1 MNLPPMNRDT
11 ALILAG
17 GGMFA
22 LVVLVLAMIL
32 MRPELADNDLFK
44 SIAQAIV
51 IQGLIGLVVASLF
64 TSTGRRKDG
73 E

>member
-1 MNLPPMNRDT
+1 MSLPPMNRDT

-17 GGMFA
+17 AGMFA
-22 LVVLVLAMIL
+22 LVVMVLGMIL
-32 MRPELADNDLFK
+32 IHPELADNDLFK

-64 TSTGRRKDG
+64 TSTKGG
-73 E
+73 GG

>member
-11 ALILAG
+11 AMILEG

-22 LVVLVLAMIL
+22 LVVMVLCMIL
-32 MRPELADNDLFK
+32 IHPQLADNDLFK

-64 TSTGRRKDG
+64 TSTDRRG

>member
-1 MNLPPMNRDT
+1 MNRDT

-22 LVVLVLAMIL
+22 LVVIVLAMIAFK
-32 MRPELADNDLFK
+32 PELAKDDLFK

-64 TSTGRRKDG
+64 TSTKGGD

>member
-1 MNLPPMNRDT
+1 MKLPPMNRDT
-11 ALILAG
+11 AMILAG

-22 LVVLVLAMIL
+22 LVLIVLAMIL
-32 MRPELADNDLFK
+32 IHPDLADNDLFK

-64 TSTGRRKDG
+64 TSTNRGG

>member
-1 MNLPPMNRDT
+1 MKLPPMTRDT

-22 LVVLVLAMIL
+22 LVLFVLGIIL
-32 MRPELADNDLFK
+32 VRPELADNDLFK
-44 SIAQAIV
+44 SLAQAIV

-64 TSTGRRKDG
+64 TSTNRGGG

>member
-1 MNLPPMNRDT
+1 MKLPPMTRDT

-22 LVVLVLAMIL
+22 LVVGVLLMIACN
-32 MRPELADNDLFK
+32 PALAENDLFK

-64 TSTGRRKDG
+64 TSTNRDG
-73 E
+73 K

>member
-1 MNLPPMNRDT
+1 MKLPPMNRDT
-11 ALILAG
+11 AMILAG

-22 LVVLVLAMIL
+22 LVLIVLAMIL
-32 MRPELADNDLFK
+32 IHPELADNDLFK

-64 TSTGRRKDG
+64 TSTNRGG